1 MNGDEGLTGLARLS
15 RLLVHEQDPVGVI
28 TAGLLEAC
36 HSVAADAGGVLVMTE
51 NDHLEVLAA
60 TSHRA
65 GDLEA
70 YQATAEHGPCVESMR
85 EVKAVS
91 INSPAE
97 ADARWPGFG
106 DRMREAGY
114 ERAYAV
120 PMHWQGVSI
129 GGLNLFFTHAATD
142 PVDGVL
148 LQTFADILTL
158 AALHVRPMTSDN
170 ATVRLQEALEER
182 GGVEQAKG
190 VLAWQHD
197 LDMVEAYVA
206 LLRIAEDRQMTLGE
220 AADAIVERAT
230 RGETL

>member
-36 HSVAADAGGVLVMTE
+36 NSVDADAGGVLVMTE

-70 YQATAEHGPCVESMR
+70 YQATAEDGPCVESMR
-85 EVKAVS
+85 EVKAVW
-91 INSPAE
+91 INSRAE
-97 ADARWPGFG
+97 ADTRWPGFG
-106 DRMREAGY
+106 DRMRDAGY

-120 PMHWQGVSI
+120 PMRWQGVSI
-129 GGLNLFFTHAATD
+129 GGLNLFFKHASSD

-148 LQTFADILTL
+148 LQTYADILTL
-158 AALHVRPMTSDN
+158 AAVHVRPLSIDD
-170 ATVRLQEALEER
+170 ASKRLQEALEAR
-182 GGVEQAKG
+182 GGIEQAKG

-197 LDMVEAYVA
+197 LDMVEAYAA
-206 LLRIAEDRQMTLGE
+206 LLLLADERNLTLGE
-220 AADAIVERAT
+220 AADVIVERAA
-230 RGETL
+230 RSETL

>member
-1 MNGDEGLTGLARLS
+1 M
-15 RLLVHEQDPVGVI
+15 
-28 TAGLLEAC
+28 
-36 HSVAADAGGVLVMTE
+36 
-51 NDHLEVLAA
+51 
-60 TSHRA
+60 
-65 GDLEA
+65 
-70 YQATAEHGPCVESMR
+70 
-85 EVKAVS
+85 
-91 INSPAE
+91 
-97 ADARWPGFG
+97 
-106 DRMREAGY
+106 
-114 ERAYAV
+114 
-120 PMHWQGVSI
+120 
-129 GGLNLFFTHAATD
+129 
-142 PVDGVL
+142 L

>member
-1 MNGDEGLTGLARLS
+1 MDRNEGLNGLARLS

-36 HSVAADAGGVLVMTE
+36 GSVSADAGGVLVLSD
-51 NDHLEVLAA
+51 NDHLDVLAA
-60 TSHRA
+60 TSHRV

-70 YQATAEHGPCVESMR
+70 YQAMAEDGPCVDSMR
-85 EVKAVS
+85 AGKAVQ
-91 INSPAE
+91 IDTPGDAN
-97 ADARWPGFG
+97 ARWPGFG
-106 DRMREAGY
+106 DRMRVAGY

-120 PMHWQGVSI
+120 PMRWQGISI
-129 GGLNLFFTHAATD
+129 GGLNLFWKHAGSE

-158 AALHVRPMTSDN
+158 AALHVRPMSSDD
-170 ATVRLQEALEER
+170 AFARLQEALEAR

-206 LLRIAEDRQMTLGE
+206 LLSIAEERDLTLGE
-220 AADAIVERAT
+220 AADAVVAGAA

>member
-36 HSVAADAGGVLVMTE
+36 NSVDADAGGVLVMTE

-70 YQATAEHGPCVESMR
+70 YQATAEDGPCVESMR

-91 INSPAE
+91 INTPAE

-106 DRMREAGY
+106 DRMRDAGY
-114 ERAYAV
+114 ECAYAV
-120 PMHWQGVSI
+120 PMRWQGVSI
-129 GGLNLFFTHAATD
+129 GGLNMFFKDASSE

-158 AALHVRPMTSDN
+158 AAVHVRPLSIDD
-170 ATVRLQEALEER
+170 ASKRLQQALEAR
-182 GGVEQAKG
+182 GGIEQAKG
-190 VLAWQHD
+190 VIAWQHD
-197 LDMVEAYVA
+197 LDMVEAYAA
-206 LLRIAEDRQMTLGE
+206 LLLLADQRNLTLGE
-220 AADAIVERAT
+220 AAGVIVDRAT